1 MSGARDQT
9 LLFDDMIA
17 ASSRLLELAPN
28 VPAAG
33 EPEQGV
39 AEMVLWNLTV
49 LGEAAKRVPEDVR
62 ATFPDVEWAAM
73 AKTRDVV
80 VHHYE
85 GVDWEVIRGILA
97 DYVPAL
103 LPRLVEI
110 RGVLRSG
117 TQ

>member
-1 MSGARDQT
+1 MSGARDRS

-17 ASSRLLELAPN
+17 ASSRLLELAPK
-28 VPAAG
+28 VPAVG
-33 EPEQGV
+33 VPELAI
-39 AEMVLWNLTV
+39 AEMILWNLTV
-49 LGEAAKRVPEDVR
+49 LGEAAKRVPEDLR

-97 DYVPAL
+97 DYVPTVLLRLIEVRDAL
-103 LPRLVEI
+103 ART
-110 RGVLRSG
+110 R
-117 TQ
+117 